1 MCSNEGM
8 GKQINWDEGRR
19 LYTQGKSPREISLA
33 LGCNKSSVCRRINK
47 DNWVKAET
55 VIKSIASGSVVSREG
70 DGGMIRGRKVSGED
84 VKGRLQSDVEAS
96 LSALES
102 INPADLGLNQL
113 GSREKVAG
121 DLTKRASQL
130 FDMIEKEQ
138 PTMNIAVLAQLPD

>member
-1 MCSNEGM
+1 MCSNRVMDWDKAKELFENGLSASAIS
-8 GKQINWDEGRR
+8 KQLGCHRATVGRR
-19 LYTQGKSPREISLA
+19 AKAG
-33 LGCNKSSVCRRINK
+33 
-47 DNWVKAET
+47 NWVRLSQAEVTLRNVAGGSAIAPGGKAD
-55 VIKSIASGSVVSREG
+55 I
-70 DGGMIRGRKVSGED
+70 IRGRKVSGED
-84 VKGRLQSDVEAS
+84 VKERLQSDVESS

>member
-1 MCSNEGM
+1 MCSNRGM
-8 GKQINWDEGRR
+8 DWDKAKE
-19 LYTQGKSPREISLA
+19 LYENGLSASAISNQ
-33 LGCNKSSVCRRINK
+33 LGCHRTSVHRRAKN
-47 DNWVKAET
+47 DNWVRLSKTEVVLQSVAG
-55 VIKSIASGSVVSREG
+55 GSAVTTGRREAAT
-70 DGGMIRGRKVSGED
+70 RGRKVLGED
-84 VKGRLQSDVEAS
+84 VKERLQSDVEAS

>member
-1 MCSNEGM
+1 MDWDKAKDLYENGLSVSAIS
-8 GKQINWDEGRR
+8 KQ
-19 LYTQGKSPREISLA
+19 
-33 LGCNKSSVCRRINK
+33 LGCHRATVHRRAK
-47 DNWVKAET
+47 GGNWVRLSKTEVALQN
-55 VIKSIASGSVVSREG
+55 VVAGSAIAPGRHEVA
-70 DGGMIRGRKVSGED
+70 IRGRKVSGED

-130 FDMIEKEQ
+130 FDMIEKAQ